1 MDPITAR
8 LNRIQNKN
16 NDEKDKDKEQNN
28 ENNNEEEIEGN
39 NPEDINKLK
48 NKVKMDNAPELK
60 DMKNIDKD
68 VKNTLDEFQKAGDDP
83 STISKE
89 QFLNFMK
96 KANET
101 YQNYEKQLQYY
112 SIYGGKYNT
121 KDLTMC
127 SCIGNTDINE
137 RNFYILSDKQH
148 LFENE
153 LNKLNIDENNPDF
166 EKIKNLYQEKID
178 ALFKENKN
186 LNKIMEKM
194 SNEVVGNL
202 QLKIKD
208 LFSENKEI
216 KIVNQELKNKILSV
230 EFVFNENSKFN
241 ERMKNK
247 DNEII
252 QLNKQQIIF
261 MNKFEQSTQE
271 IKKLNQTIKL
281 NRENILERERKYN
294 EKCIE
299 IKKLESTIEDKNNVI
314 STRDSTITEQE
325 KKIKL
330 LFDDNVEWEE
340 KFKEQVKENERFKKW
355 VNWDQDLL
363 NNYRKIEKL
372 TEELSETQ
380 SKLNKFINENKTIK
394 EANDNLIKD
403 LKEKK
408 ESESKLKKENE
419 ELLIIKKHHD
429 ELENTLKDY
438 NETKQQNETYKKD
451 LKEMKDEYDARI
463 LNIRN
468 NHSKEIEKLNEENN
482 NKINLLKSQHESN
495 LRNTNDS
502 NQKAID
508 KLNEEINNL
517 KDEININK
525 IEMEKKDK
533 NIFDITSE
541 LEKKSKLFD
550 NLKESNENIMNKIK
564 IQEEKLQ
571 QYEKKDKKKKTALSD
586 EFATDED
593 NKEKKS
599 ENTNGEN
606 SNNDVANENKIYS
619 TYDKFAFTK
628 EVLNDYLY
636 CLYITETGISLQS
649 IISNIM
655 GNLNTYSTYS
665 FKNSQ
670 SNNKNDTGYSNYP
683 VMCIQ
688 NEFMED
694 IYFVAFDKLISKKF
708 LFNKDEI
715 IKDGKIDNNILKINF
730 EDFDQ
735 GTISEICL
743 ELINKN
749 VITRLNAPK
758 TIEQLS
764 QLFGGKYAKKFD
776 FEGKLNDFLI
786 KDIVPVVKK
795 RIARHNKNII
805 DDMKTLVELSLH
817 NIHDGKIIIDNEE
830 VYSFE
835 KFLEQYNNYKEITER
850 NIKIE
855 IENAV
860 FDSNG
865 ALDNI
870 EHTLKFYYP
879 RIIRLDNCFR
889 NLNNNKDSL
898 IDTNYLNKILAS
910 INYYQPNL
918 SQFSLINNK
927 IGTIFNKT
935 ILGCIKLLKNII
947 MLDLSNNELNE
958 ESIKGLL
965 EIIKQNKTI
974 KILYLNE
981 NNINSTCGYY
991 LADALKKNTTIE
1003 ILHLSHNKLNESGF
1017 ESFLNILSNDNNTL
1031 KELDI
1036 SYNDLKYQDFKNL
1049 GNYLNTDPPLRS
1061 LDISGNKLE
1070 PQSANLIGIA
1080 LKKLKTLEE
1089 FKLNKCNISDDSAP
1103 NIFMNLNVS
1112 NIHNLELDN
1121 NKLGSMGSM
1130 IALNKIKASNNLKY
1144 VSFQG
1149 IEMNSTFVEMIM
1161 PTMITNKSIERINLM
1176 KSEISAENLKK
1187 FVDASAALKNVK
1199 IIFSRDKVPENASE
1213 IIAGNK
1219 CIVLQ

>member
-1 MDPITAR
+1 MDPIAER

-16 NDEKDKDKEQNN
+16 NEEKDKEQNK

-39 NPEDINKLK
+39 KSLDLNKLK
-48 NKVKMDNAPELK
+48 DKIKMDNAPELK
-60 DMKNIDKD
+60 DMKNLDKEI
-68 VKNTLDEFQKAGDDP
+68 KNTLNEIQQAEKDQ

-89 QFLNFMK
+89 QFLKFIE

-101 YQNYEKQLQYY
+101 HQNYEKQLQYY
-112 SIYGGKYNT
+112 SMYGGKYNT

-137 RNFYILSDKQH
+137 RNFYILSDKKH

-153 LNKLNIDENNPDF
+153 LNKLNIDQKNPDV
-166 EKIKNLYQEKID
+166 EEIKKIYQEKLD
-178 ALFKENKN
+178 ALFNENSN

-216 KIVNQELKNKILSV
+216 KIKNQELKSKLLSV
-230 EFVFNENSKFN
+230 EFLFNENSKFT
-241 ERMKNK
+241 EQMKNK

-261 MNKFEQSTQE
+261 MNKFEKSTQE
-271 IKKLNQTIKL
+271 IKKLNQTIKI
-281 NRENILERERKYN
+281 NRENILERERKFN

-299 IKKLESTIEDKNNVI
+299 VKKLESTIEDKNNVI
-314 STRDSTITEQE
+314 ATRDSTITEQE

-330 LFDDNVEWEE
+330 LFDDNVEWEK
-340 KFKEQVKENERFKKW
+340 KFNEQVKENERFKKW
-355 VNWDQDLL
+355 VNWDQDLV
-363 NNYRKIEKL
+363 NNFRKIEKL
-372 TEELSETQ
+372 TEELTDAKI
-380 SKLNKFINENKTIK
+380 KLDKIEKENKTVK
-394 EANDNLIKD
+394 ESNENLIKD

-408 ESESKLKKENE
+408 ESESKLKLENE
-419 ELLIIKKHHD
+419 ELLVIKKKHD
-429 ELENTLKDY
+429 ELEIKLKDY
-438 NETKQQNETYKKD
+438 LETKQQNETYRKD
-451 LKEMKDEYDARI
+451 LKAMKDEYDVRI
-463 LNIRN
+463 INIKN
-468 NHSKEIEKLNEENN
+468 THNKEIEKLNQENE
-482 NKINLLKSQHESN
+482 NKINLLKSQHESSLN
-495 LRNTNDS
+495 VIKET

-508 KLNEEINNL
+508 KLNDEIKNL
-517 KDEININK
+517 KDEISINK
-525 IEMEKKDK
+525 MEIDKRDKK
-533 NIFDITSE
+533 ISDITGE
-541 LEKKSKLFD
+541 FEKKSQLLD
-550 NLKESNENIMNKIK
+550 NLKESYDNIINKIK
-564 IQEEKLQ
+564 VQEEKLQ
-571 QYEKKDKKKKTALSD
+571 QYEKKNNKNKSAFSD
-586 EFATDED
+586 EFTEDEE
-593 NKEKKS
+593 NKEKKN
-599 ENTNGEN
+599 ENNNGEN
-606 SNNDVANENKIYS
+606 NNINTTPENKTYS
-619 TYDKFAFTK
+619 TYDKFAFTR

-636 CLYITETGISLQS
+636 CLYLFETGISIQS

-655 GNLNTYSTYS
+655 GNLSTYSSYS
-665 FKNSQ
+665 FKNSK
-670 SNNKNDTGYSNYP
+670 SNNNISSGNSNYP

-688 NEFMED
+688 NEFIED
-694 IYFVAFDKLISKKF
+694 LYFVAFDKLIAKKF
-708 LFNKDEI
+708 LFEKDKI
-715 IKDGKIDNNILKINF
+715 IKDGKIDKSILKINF

-749 VITRLNAPK
+749 VITRLKSPK
-758 TIEQLS
+758 TLEQLS
-764 QLFGGKYAKKFD
+764 QLFGSKYAKKFD
-776 FEGKLNDFLI
+776 FEGKLSDFLI

-795 RIARHNKNII
+795 RISRYNKSII
-805 DDMKTLVELSLH
+805 DEMRTLVELSLH
-817 NIHDGKIIIDNEE
+817 NIHDGKIMIDNEE

-835 KFLEQYNNYKEITER
+835 KFLDQYNNYTEITER

-855 IENAV
+855 IENASL
-860 FDSNG
+860 DSNE

-870 EHTLKFYYP
+870 KHTLKFYYP

-889 NLNNNKDSL
+889 NFENNKKDAL

-927 IGTIFNKT
+927 IDAVFNKT
-935 ILGCIKLLKNII
+935 ILCCIKLLKNII
-947 MLDLSNNELNE
+947 MLDLSNNGLNE

-965 EIIKQNKTI
+965 EVIKQNKTI

-981 NNINSTCGYY
+981 NNITSACGYY

-1036 SYNDLKYQDFKNL
+1036 SYNDLKTQDFKYL
-1049 GNYLNTDPPLRS
+1049 SNYLNSDPPIKS
-1061 LDISGNKLE
+1061 LDISGNKLD
-1070 PQSANLIGIA
+1070 PQSANLIGVT
-1080 LKKLKTLEE
+1080 LKKLKNLEE
-1089 FKLNKCNISDDSAP
+1089 FKVNNCNITDESAQ
-1103 NIFMNLNVS
+1103 NIIINLNES
-1112 NIHNLELDN
+1112 NIHNLELDYN
-1121 NKLGSMGSM
+1121 NLGQMGPLFV
-1130 IALNKIKASNNLKY
+1130 LNKIKASNNLKN

-1149 IEMNSTFVEMIM
+1149 IEMNKMFVDMII
-1161 PTMITNKSIERINLM
+1161 PTLMTNKSIEKVNLKKNQIN
-1176 KSEISAENLKK
+1176 AEDLKK
-1187 FVDASAALKNVK
+1187 FVDASATMKNIK
-1199 IIFSRDKVPENASE
+1199 IIFSRDKVPDNASE
-1213 IIAGNK
+1213 ILAGNK